1 MINQLLSMTGGAKMR
16 VLGMNKP
23 LSVVMY
29 LLVIIVDLLL
39 RGIIFKYCYNN
50 VVVKLN
56 RNFREIDF
64 NESLLIVIMVS
75 CLIGR

>member
-1 MINQLLSMTGGAKMR
+1 MIKELLSMTGGAKMR

-50 VVVKLN
+50 VAVKLN